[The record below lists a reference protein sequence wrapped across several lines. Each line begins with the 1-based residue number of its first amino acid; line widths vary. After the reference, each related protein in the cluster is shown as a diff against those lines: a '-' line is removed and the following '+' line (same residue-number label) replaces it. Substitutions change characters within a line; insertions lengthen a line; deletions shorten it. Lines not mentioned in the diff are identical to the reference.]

1 MPQQSVFRAAFLAL
15 ALCHAPGA
23 AIAGPQLLFEAV
35 SGRIL
40 FADDVDVPW
49 HPASLTKLLTTYV
62 VFEELKAGRVA
73 LDTKLALSDYAR
85 GQPATRIGLR
95 LGIELNVEQALRGLI
110 LRSANDF
117 AVALAEGIAGSED
130 AFVAR
135 MNDTARRL
143 GMTRSQFR
151 NPHGLPHDEQVTS
164 ARDMGLLAHALLRD
178 FPDRSEFFASSP
190 VRIHRQNFHSQN
202 DLLRVFEGADGMKTG
217 FTCGA
222 GYNVVASATR
232 DGVRLI
238 AVVLGEQTRQ
248 KRSLRAAGLLQ
259 HGFEIHAWRDMLPAQ
274 RLAAM
279 PPAAGGVTLA
289 ADASQTMRM
298 RKCRVPGRAAR
309 VAAGSG
315 TDAGQP
321 EAAKAAPPPAESPRR
336 PPGG

>member
-1 MPQQSVFRAAFLAL
+1 MLQKTVCRLAMLAL
-15 ALCHAPGA
+15 ALSHAPGPA
-23 AIAGPQLLFEAV
+23 VAGPQLLFEAV

-49 HPASLTKLLTTYV
+49 HPASLTKLMTTYV

-117 AVALAEGIAGSED
+117 AVALAEGVAGSEE

-178 FPDRSEFFASSP
+178 YPERSEFFASSP

-232 DGVRLI
+232 DGVRLV

-259 HGFEIHAWRDMLPAQ
+259 HGFEIHAWRDMVPAA
-274 RLAAM
+274 RLAPP
-279 PPAAGGVTLA
+279 PPASGAITLA

-309 VAAGSG
+309 IAAGNG
-315 TDAGQP
+315 PGAVAP
-321 EAAKAAPPPAESPRR
+321 ELPEAAPPPAAPQRS
-336 PPGG
+336 PGG